1 MAGMRLQII
10 GCHSATPRLLARP
23 SAQVLEIGN
32 SPVLIDCG
40 EGTQMELRRLRLKF
54 TRIEH
59 IFISH
64 LHGDHFFGLPGLI
77 STFRLLGRERPL
89 HIYGPKGIKEAITLL
104 LKLGESWINYPL
116 HFHELEQGTSD
127 TLLEAKGFTV
137 KTFPLK
143 HRVPTQGFLF
153 RELPGLRKLKPE
165 VAESHGISR
174 AYYLKIKQGADAIA
188 ADGRTIPNAVLTEPP
203 AATGSYAYCSDTAFD
218 PELPGHIRGVHTLY
232 HEATFLHTEAAL
244 AAKTGHSTALEAGKI
259 ARAAEVNRLILG
271 HFSSRYNSLDSFR
284 KEAQQEFLNTELAAD
299 GKVFDWAEL

>member
-23 SAQVLEIGN
+23 SAQLLEIGN

-54 TRIEH
+54 SRIEH

-89 HIYGPKGIKEAITLL
+89 NIYGPVGIQEAINLI

-116 HFHELEQGTSD
+116 HFHELEKGTVA

-137 KTFPLK
+137 RTFPLK
-143 HRVPTQGFLF
+143 HRISTQGYLF
-153 RELPGLRKLKPE
+153 EELPGLRKLKPKI
-165 VAESHGISR
+165 AEFHGIDR
-174 AYYLKIKQGADAIA
+174 AYYLKIKQGADGIA
-188 ADGRTIPNAVLTEPP
+188 ADGSIIPNSRLTEPP
-203 AATGSYAYCSDTAFD
+203 AATASYAYCSDTAYD
-218 PELPGHIRGVHTLY
+218 PDLPNHIRGVHTLY
-232 HEATFLHTEAAL
+232 HEATFLNQEAAL
-244 AAKTGHSTALEAGKI
+244 AKKTGHSTALEAAAI
-259 ARAAEVNRLILG
+259 AQSAGVNRLILG
-271 HFSSRYNSLDSFR
+271 HFSSRYSSFDTFR
-284 KEAQQEFLNTELAAD
+284 EEAQQLFPNSELAED
-299 GKVFDWAEL
+299 GKVFDWA